1 MNLVAVEKIARE
13 LMAIHLDA
21 KWSFKWS
28 NAKKTFGT
36 CSYGRINDTVLY
48 GTITLSKPLCLL
60 NDETQVRD
68 TILHEIAHALT
79 LGHGHD
85 NTWKRKCVEIGAKP
99 IRCYSSDEVTR
110 PKMKY
115 VAICGGCQREFQKG
129 RITRKARYSKQIC
142 KCQAGKSWDDR
153 HILVFK
159 ERSL

>member
-1 MNLVAVEKIARE
+1 MKLLNFTIIKLTICLVIGIILSHYATI
-13 LMAIHLDA
+13 D
-21 KWSFKWS
+21 FQ
-28 NAKKTFGT
+28 
-36 CSYGRINDTVLY
+36 TVLY

-129 RITRKARYSKQIC
+129 RITRKARYSKQSC